1 MRTTVDID
9 DTVLAAARSLARTG
23 RMSLGAAI
31 SELARRGLVAPTAS
45 TRVDIEGTPFP
56 VLVDSTGHI
65 VTDEL
70 VAAHRD
76 V

>member
-9 DTVLAAARSLARTG
+9 DTVLAAARSLARAG

-31 SELARRGLVAPTAS
+31 SELARRGLAAPAAA
-45 TRVDIEGTPFP
+45 TRVDLTRTPFP
-56 VLVDSTGHI
+56 VLADSTGHV
-65 VTDEL
+65 VTSEL

-76 V
+76 D